1 MSARVKPNELSKAI
15 LKELDQYTENV
26 SENVDAA
33 VGEIAKDSRK
43 RLRAVQNV
51 KGSNIWYNYPRG
63 WTIKSK
69 KTKGQR
75 TEIVW
80 NSRYYRL
87 THLLEHGHVIKN
99 GTGRTYGRTR
109 AFEHIGPIN
118 DEAQEKLLKA
128 VQEAIEKG

>member
-1 MSARVKPNELSKAI
+1 MVRVKPNELSRAI
-15 LKELDQYTENV
+15 LKEIDQYSERV
-26 SENVDAA
+26 SENVDDA
-33 VGEIAKDSRK
+33 VGEIAKESRK
-43 RLRAVQNV
+43 KLRAVQSV
-51 KGSNIWYNYPRG
+51 KGSNIWRNYPRG

-69 KTKGQR
+69 KTKGHR

-109 AFEHIGPIN
+109 EFEHIGPIN
-118 DEAQEKLLKA
+118 EEAQEKLLKA